1 MIHKSV
7 TIIFL
12 SALVYSNLT
21 LAGGPLILE
30 GPYGHTA
37 VTYQNPNITL
47 HIESGDLGTRTNEAT
62 NIIVEDALNLW
73 NNVNTSTINLK
84 TEALNDDINFNN
96 FDQYLPSPDDAFFN
110 ADDNLNPIIYDSD
123 GKIIEAFFGNQ
134 SEFIAGF
141 AASFFTN
148 NGSYFQEGYAVING
162 NTKEPLSDTELK
174 LLITHEIGHF
184 FGLDHSQTNI
194 NNQETNSGFPQVC
207 STTSKSNYPV
217 MYPFICRDGEL
228 HSDDISAVSAL
239 YPSANINNN
248 YGILHGH
255 FVNNSGSPILG
266 ANIWAENIVSG
277 ETYSIV
283 SDYLRQGTGY
293 YKLLLPA
300 GTYTLHANSINTLF
314 YSGSGVG
321 PYAETTT
328 DASFTAPHPITPQ
341 VNYLG
346 INESNE
352 EIINIAT
359 NQSLIINFSSAGK
372 FVIFPEKNNDDD
384 DNSLADIFGATSLQ
398 TTLLIIFSVAAGRRL
413 NSRL

>member
-7 TIIFL
+7 TITFL
-12 SALVYSNLT
+12 SALVYSNLA
-21 LAGGPLILE
+21 LAGGPLILQ
-30 GPYGHTA
+30 GPYGHTP
-37 VTYQNPNITL
+37 VTYQNPDITL
-47 HIESGDLGTRTNEAT
+47 HIESGNLDTARNNEAAG
-62 NIIVEDALNLW
+62 IIVQQAFDLW
-73 NNVNTSTINLK
+73 NNVNTSSIKLK
-84 TEALNDDINFNN
+84 IKPLAVDINFDN
-96 FDQYLPSPDDAFFN
+96 FDEYIPNPDGTIFN
-110 ADDNLNPIIYDSD
+110 ADDNWNPIVYDSD
-123 GKIIEAFFGNQ
+123 GLIIEAFFGNQ
-134 SEFIAGF
+134 SELIAGF

-162 NTKEPLSDTELK
+162 NTKEPLSDNELK
-174 LLITHEIGHF
+174 LLISHEIGHF
-184 FGLDHSQTNI
+184 FGLDHSQANI
-194 NNQETNSGFPQVC
+194 NNQETNSGSPLVC

-217 MYPFICRDGEL
+217 MYPFICRDAEL

-239 YPSANINNN
+239 YPSATINNN

-255 FVNNSGSPILG
+255 FVNNSGSPVLG
-266 ANIWAENIVSG
+266 ANIWAENTVSG

-346 INESNE
+346 TNESNE
-352 EIINIAT
+352 EIINIT
-359 NQSLIINFSSAGK
+359 NNQNLIINFSSAGK
-372 FVIFPEKNNDDD
+372 FVIFPEKNNDND
-384 DNSLADIFGATSLQ
+384 SLADIFGATSLQ
-398 TTLLIIFSVAAGRRL
+398 TALLIIFSVAAGRRL